1 MVDIKEKI
9 MDARPNAKE
18 STVKMY
24 VSNLNKLQKMF
35 NTDDWKFLDDI
46 DKVKEKLR

>member
-1 MVDIKEKI
+1 MVNLNDKIKE
-9 MDARPNAKE
+9 ARPNIKD

-35 NTDDWKFLDDI
+35 DTDTWKFLDDI
-46 DKVKEKLR
+46 DKVKKEL